1 MRIIRY
7 AYYAFLAAL
16 VGLSLLAFGDGKDTT
31 STFVSDPFSGY
42 WNRFGA
48 TPEYRTGHPSLH
60 HRVECE
66 PQFSDRYATKQP
78 CFYGNLDVGGG
89 DWSVDFYQGDG
100 TRVQFK
106 QYYNGV
112 VFTAKVWAIQPTCGA
127 GVSGGSTVFIDLNI
141 PGYWEGWVSYGH
153 LDSVSVS
160 PGQDISADQYIGMT
174 KWWPR
179 TSCYD
184 VLGNDGVH
192 THMEMYNSSKYAC
205 YYNWA
210 PVDVNGPSLFYGQI
224 LGNVGR
230 TMYTGVQQAC

>member
-1 MRIIRY
+1 MGIIRY
-7 AYYAFLAAL
+7 IYCVFLATL
-16 VGLSLLAFGDGKDTT
+16 VGLTLVAFGDGKDTT

-48 TPEYRTGHPSLH
+48 TIHDGHPSLH

-66 PQFSDRYATKQP
+66 PQFSGQYDTEQA

-89 DWSVDFYQGDG
+89 DWSVDLYQGDG
-100 TRVQFK
+100 TGVRFK
-106 QYYNGV
+106 QYSNGV
-112 VFTAKVWAIQPTCGA
+112 WFTAKVWAIQPTCGA
-127 GVSGGSTVFIDLNI
+127 GASAGGWTVFVDLLI

-153 LDSVSVS
+153 LESVFVS
-160 PGQDISADQYIGMT
+160 PGQNISADQYIGMT
-174 KWWPR
+174 KLWPQ

-184 VLGNDGVH
+184 VAGNDGVH
-192 THMEMYNSSKYAC
+192 THIEMYNSSKYAC

-210 PVDVNGPSLFYGQI
+210 PVDVNGPLLSYGQI

-230 TMYTGVQQAC
+230 TIYTGVQQACS